1 MFLRVAAGLAG
12 ALSLLSCGAADTV
25 PVTVNERMFL
35 RMGDTLISQGG
46 GCMSFALPASSGGEA
61 SGGGNGDISGAEGP
75 EGLAFVIRVFSGQ
88 ELLATR
94 AYTVGMLRSGRV
106 DEFMVTAQS
115 GAVYVF
121 RYWGG
126 SCANLDASSP
136 DS

>member
-1 MFLRVAAGLAG
+1 MLLGATFLLLVGAGS
-12 ALSLLSCGAADTV
+12 LSLKAEGVCRSLFLPRVGGSPLGA
-25 PVTVNERMFL
+25 
-35 RMGDTLISQGG
+35 
-46 GCMSFALPASSGGEA
+46 
-61 SGGGNGDISGAEGP
+61 GNGHISVAEGP
-75 EGLAFVIRVFSGQ
+75 EGLAFVVRVFSGQ

>member
-1 MFLRVAAGLAG
+1 
-12 ALSLLSCGAADTV
+12 
-25 PVTVNERMFL
+25 
-35 RMGDTLISQGG
+35 
-46 GCMSFALPASSGGEA
+46 MSFALPASSGGEA
-61 SGGGNGDISGAEGP
+61 SGGGNGDISVAEGP
-75 EGLAFVIRVFSGQ
+75 EGLAFVVRVFSGQ